1 MTVYFLWAEFGMRG
15 SMYRSLPSWSAI
27 FIAISV
33 LGCVSAGS
41 EDNLS
46 RMKQEVEAERNFLNI
61 EFEEFLGRCP
71 RVA

>member
-1 MTVYFLWAEFGMRG
+1 
-15 SMYRSLPSWSAI
+15 MYRSLPSWSAI

-46 RMKQEVEAERNFLNI
+46 RMKQEVEAERNFLISNLRS
-61 EFEEFLGRCP
+61 FLD
-71 RVA
+71 AAHEWHD